1 MITPIKNF
9 SLFTLLFM
17 CLMLLATL
25 PVPYTIKTVNAQ
37 GQSTC
42 TQNLADAERK
52 YNTGRFDEAIV
63 LITECL
69 GKKDI
74 SEEEKMKAYRLLGLS
89 YIAKDFLDDARN
101 AVRKLLYMV
110 PNYQPDPVQD
120 PPPFTKLIEEVKQE
134 QPPSTEQPLPK
145 AQEPEERKTVSPSDQ
160 KTELSKPPET
170 KKDVPDDLEK
180 LVATEK
186 KGGSKKWLYIGG
198 GAVVAGG
205 VAAAILLSGKEKV
218 TQTEI
223 ASFPMPPGRP

>member
-1 MITPIKNF
+1 MTPIKNL
-9 SLFTLLFM
+9 SLFILIFMLSGALLILPNPFM
-17 CLMLLATL
+17 IN
-25 PVPYTIKTVNAQ
+25 PVMAQ
-37 GQSTC
+37 VQSVC
-42 TQNLADAERK
+42 AKNLADAEQR
-52 YNTGRFDEAIV
+52 YNTGRFDEAIG

-134 QPPSTEQPLPK
+134 KPPSPEKPIPK
-145 AQEPEERKTVSPSDQ
+145 AQQQEERKIATPSDKEVKVSEQ
-160 KTELSKPPET
+160 PKT
-170 KKDVPDDLEK
+170 KKRVPDDLEK
-180 LVATEK
+180 LTAPEK
-186 KGGSKKWLYIGG
+186 KSGSKKWLYIGG

-205 VAAAILLSGKEKV
+205 VVAAILLSGKDEG
-218 TQTEI
+218 TQTAT